1 MARIA
6 IKLGVPN
13 LPPLYGNVNRKGF
26 AGLAKSYRAWTTQV
40 KGVGSA
46 DLGAVNDTN
55 LFDMVSKHGTI
66 GRYTGGNSPINAS
79 KSGSEMI
86 AVLDE
91 VAKLDVGN
99 QIDASKV
106 VEQNAWLILKIDVLR
121 EWMDKVVKDGSEGPQ
136 NPQNIEYT
144 GFEIVRSDGTTS
156 KPVSLY
162 GHYRTPE
169 YEEKMDILA
178 DMKPGKYSA
187 NYDAVSSDWY
197 STTKGEAKNPLWQAM
212 YSTGD
217 RGEKAVLDGDSLYS
231 MIVKADDLYKDLTNN
246 LVIGSPKNPLKLK
259 GTTAL
264 GKAAYE
270 GDVLKRYAD
279 RIAAN
284 IDNNPN
290 SKFITKAGNLSWRA
304 VGAGIKG
311 KKVDLANNSSFA
323 KRAIE
328 EASNLQIPTKLV
340 PKAGF
345 IDFGQK
351 QINQLMFKAADERG
365 MYAQLKSG
373 NKLLSLRQPT
383 EEKKSISWREV
394 LKS

>member
-40 KGVGSA
+40 RGVGSA

-55 LFDMVSKHGTI
+55 LFDMISKHGTI
-66 GRYTGGNSPINAS
+66 GRYTGGNSSINAS
-79 KSGSEMI
+79 RSGSEMI
-86 AVLDE
+86 AALDE
-91 VAKLDVGN
+91 VAK
-99 QIDASKV
+99 IDAS
-106 VEQNAWLILKIDVLR
+106 QDALLILKVAELR
-121 EWMDKVVKDGSEGPQ
+121 AWMDGVAKNSKSQQ

-144 GFEIVRSDGTTS
+144 GFEIVRSDATTS

-169 YEEKMDILA
+169 YEEKMDILS
-178 DMKPGKYSA
+178 DMNPGKYSA

-231 MIVKADDLYKDLTNN
+231 MIVKADDLYEDLKKN

-264 GKAAYE
+264 GRAAYE
-270 GDVLKRYAD
+270 VDVLKRYAD
-279 RIAAN
+279 RVAAN

-311 KKVDLANNSSFA
+311 KKVDFSNDSAFV
-323 KRAIE
+323 KRAISE
-328 EASNLQIPTKLV
+328 VSNLQIPNSLV
-340 PKAGF
+340 PVAGF

-383 EEKKSISWREV
+383 EEKKSVSWREV

>member
-40 KGVGSA
+40 RGVGSA

-66 GRYTGGNSPINAS
+66 GRYTGGNSPINTS
-79 KSGSEMI
+79 RSGSEMI
-86 AVLDE
+86 AALDE
-91 VAKLDVGN
+91 VAKLDAGN
-99 QIDASKV
+99 QIDAS
-106 VEQNAWLILKIDVLR
+106 QDALLILKVAELR
-121 EWMDKVVKDGSEGPQ
+121 AWMDGVAKNSKSQQ

-264 GKAAYE
+264 GRAAYE
-270 GDVLKRYAD
+270 VDVLKRYAD
-279 RIAAN
+279 RVAAN

-311 KKVDLANNSSFA
+311 KKVDFSNDSAFV
-323 KRAIE
+323 KRAISE
-328 EASNLQIPTKLV
+328 VSNLQIPNSLV
-340 PKAGF
+340 PVAGF

-383 EEKKSISWREV
+383 EEKKSVSWREV

>member
-40 KGVGSA
+40 RGVGSA

-55 LFDMVSKHGTI
+55 LFDMISKHGTI

-79 KSGSEMI
+79 RSGSEMI
-86 AVLDE
+86 AALDE
-91 VAKLDVGN
+91 VAKLDGGN
-99 QIDASKV
+99 QIGASQDAL
-106 VEQNAWLILKIDVLR
+106 LILKVAELR
-121 EWMDKVVKDGSEGPQ
+121 AWMDGVAKNSKSQQ

-156 KPVSLY
+156 KPVNLY

-231 MIVKADDLYKDLTNN
+231 MIVKADDLYEDLKKN

-264 GKAAYE
+264 GRAAYE
-270 GDVLKRYAD
+270 VDVLKRYAD
-279 RIAAN
+279 RVAAN

-311 KKVDLANNSSFA
+311 KKVDFSNDSAFV
-323 KRAIE
+323 KRAISE
-328 EASNLQIPTKLV
+328 VSNLQIPNSLV
-340 PKAGF
+340 PVAGF

-383 EEKKSISWREV
+383 EEKKSVSWREV

>member
-40 KGVGSA
+40 RGVGSA

-55 LFDMVSKHGTI
+55 LFDMISKHGTI
-66 GRYTGGNSPINAS
+66 GRYTGGNSSINAS
-79 KSGSEMI
+79 RSGSEMI
-86 AVLDE
+86 AALDE
-91 VAKLDVGN
+91 VAKLDAGN
-99 QIDASKV
+99 QIDAS
-106 VEQNAWLILKIDVLR
+106 QDALLILKVAELR
-121 EWMDKVVKDGSEGPQ
+121 AWMDGVAKNSKSQQ

-169 YEEKMDILA
+169 YEEKMDILS
-178 DMKPGKYSA
+178 DMNPGKYSA

-231 MIVKADDLYKDLTNN
+231 MIVKADDLYEDLKKN
-246 LVIGSPKNPLKLK
+246 LVIG
-259 GTTAL
+259 
-264 GKAAYE
+264 
-270 GDVLKRYAD
+270 
-279 RIAAN
+279 
-284 IDNNPN
+284 
-290 SKFITKAGNLSWRA
+290 
-304 VGAGIKG
+304 
-311 KKVDLANNSSFA
+311 
-323 KRAIE
+323 
-328 EASNLQIPTKLV
+328 
-340 PKAGF
+340 
-345 IDFGQK
+345 
-351 QINQLMFKAADERG
+351 
-365 MYAQLKSG
+365 
-373 NKLLSLRQPT
+373 
-383 EEKKSISWREV
+383 
-394 LKS
+394 

>member
-40 KGVGSA
+40 RGVGSA

-55 LFDMVSKHGTI
+55 LFDMISKHGTI
-66 GRYTGGNSPINAS
+66 GRYTGGNSPINTS
-79 KSGSEMI
+79 RSGSEMI
-86 AVLDE
+86 AALDE
-91 VAKLDVGN
+91 VAKLDAGN
-99 QIDASKV
+99 QIDAS
-106 VEQNAWLILKIDVLR
+106 QDALLILKVAELR
-121 EWMDKVVKDGSEGPQ
+121 AWMDGVAKNSKSQQ

-231 MIVKADDLYKDLTNN
+231 MIVKADDLYEDLKKN

-264 GKAAYE
+264 GRAAYE
-270 GDVLKRYAD
+270 VDVLKRYAD
-279 RIAAN
+279 RVAAN

-311 KKVDLANNSSFA
+311 KKVDFSNDSAFV
-323 KRAIE
+323 KRAISE
-328 EASNLQIPTKLV
+328 VSNLQIPNSLV
-340 PKAGF
+340 PVAGF

-383 EEKKSISWREV
+383 EEKKSVSWREV

>member
-40 KGVGSA
+40 RGVGSA

-55 LFDMVSKHGTI
+55 LFDMISKHGTI
-66 GRYTGGNSPINAS
+66 GRYTGGNSSINAS
-79 KSGSEMI
+79 RSGSEMI
-86 AVLDE
+86 AALDE
-91 VAKLDVGN
+91 VAKLDAGN
-99 QIDASKV
+99 QIDAS
-106 VEQNAWLILKIDVLR
+106 QDALLILKVAELR
-121 EWMDKVVKDGSEGPQ
+121 AWMDGVAKNSKSQQ

-169 YEEKMDILA
+169 YEEKMDILS
-178 DMKPGKYSA
+178 DMNPGKYSA

-264 GKAAYE
+264 GRAAYE
-270 GDVLKRYAD
+270 VDVLKRYAD
-279 RIAAN
+279 RVAAN

-311 KKVDLANNSSFA
+311 KKVDFSNDSAFV
-323 KRAIE
+323 KRAISE
-328 EASNLQIPTKLV
+328 VSNLQIPNSLV
-340 PKAGF
+340 PVAGF

-383 EEKKSISWREV
+383 EEKKSVSWREV

>member
-40 KGVGSA
+40 RGVGSA

-55 LFDMVSKHGTI
+55 LFDMISKHGTI
-66 GRYTGGNSPINAS
+66 GRYTGGNSSINAS
-79 KSGSEMI
+79 RSGSEMI
-86 AVLDE
+86 AALDE
-91 VAKLDVGN
+91 VAKLDAGN
-99 QIDASKV
+99 QIDAS
-106 VEQNAWLILKIDVLR
+106 QDALLILKVAELR
-121 EWMDKVVKDGSEGPQ
+121 AWMDGVAKNSKSQQ

-169 YEEKMDILA
+169 YEEKMDILS
-178 DMKPGKYSA
+178 DMNPGKYSA

-231 MIVKADDLYKDLTNN
+231 MIVKADDLYEDLKKN

-264 GKAAYE
+264 GRAAYE
-270 GDVLKRYAD
+270 VDVLKRYAD
-279 RIAAN
+279 RVAAN

-311 KKVDLANNSSFA
+311 KKVDFSNDSAFV
-323 KRAIE
+323 KRAISE
-328 EASNLQIPTKLV
+328 VSNLQIPNSLV
-340 PKAGF
+340 PVAGF

-383 EEKKSISWREV
+383 EEKKSVSWREV

>member
-106 VEQNAWLILKIDVLR
+106 VEQNALLILKIDVLR

-162 GHYRTPE
+162 GHYLTPE
-169 YEEKMDILA
+169 
-178 DMKPGKYSA
+178 
-187 NYDAVSSDWY
+187 
-197 STTKGEAKNPLWQAM
+197 
-212 YSTGD
+212 
-217 RGEKAVLDGDSLYS
+217 
-231 MIVKADDLYKDLTNN
+231 
-246 LVIGSPKNPLKLK
+246 
-259 GTTAL
+259 
-264 GKAAYE
+264 
-270 GDVLKRYAD
+270 
-279 RIAAN
+279 
-284 IDNNPN
+284 
-290 SKFITKAGNLSWRA
+290 
-304 VGAGIKG
+304 
-311 KKVDLANNSSFA
+311 
-323 KRAIE
+323 
-328 EASNLQIPTKLV
+328 
-340 PKAGF
+340 
-345 IDFGQK
+345 
-351 QINQLMFKAADERG
+351 
-365 MYAQLKSG
+365 
-373 NKLLSLRQPT
+373 
-383 EEKKSISWREV
+383 
-394 LKS
+394 

>member
-1 MARIA
+1 
-6 IKLGVPN
+6 
-13 LPPLYGNVNRKGF
+13 
-26 AGLAKSYRAWTTQV
+26 
-40 KGVGSA
+40 
-46 DLGAVNDTN
+46 
-55 LFDMVSKHGTI
+55 
-66 GRYTGGNSPINAS
+66 
-79 KSGSEMI
+79 
-86 AVLDE
+86 
-91 VAKLDVGN
+91 
-99 QIDASKV
+99 
-106 VEQNAWLILKIDVLR
+106 
-121 EWMDKVVKDGSEGPQ
+121 
-136 NPQNIEYT
+136 
-144 GFEIVRSDGTTS
+144 
-156 KPVSLY
+156 
-162 GHYRTPE
+162 
-169 YEEKMDILA
+169 
-178 DMKPGKYSA
+178 
-187 NYDAVSSDWY
+187 
-197 STTKGEAKNPLWQAM
+197 M

-270 GDVLKRYAD
+270 VDVLKRYAD

-311 KKVDLANNSSFA
+311 KKVDLANNSAFA